1 MDRKA
6 VASQLAEPAICD
18 IAWSWAGSGDDAEMR
33 RLMRDVP
40 MAGSVRVGFA
50 REPSYM
56 AGTNLAGTVDRT
68 LVGKI
73 GGRVVI
79 AGACSRRM
87 VWRGDRIAQVGY
99 FNGLRAVPGTARSL
113 RYLRQGFE
121 QWVEEERS
129 DPAELYFTSVA
140 SGNTRARRVLES
152 GKLGLPRYEGIGV
165 LETRVMPVGRRDR
178 QEDGLDSFDKD
189 EVSDYLNRQ
198 ARRYHFGITW
208 NRERWSE
215 LAAQGFEVSDVKI
228 LRKNGAIVG
237 VAGLWDQRRCRQTV
251 IHGYG
256 NSFRLMRPVLNLGL
270 SCLGRVRIP
279 PVGSV
284 LKQAAIFPFAI
295 EESAASMIDELWR
308 KLSREARSKGIEWL
322 TIGFDQRDPILP
334 KWVKPL
340 GSHSY
345 FTTLYSVELGTVG
358 VDRNEWRER
367 CFRPE
372 VALL

>member
-6 VASQLAEPAICD
+6 VASQLAESAICD
-18 IAWSWAGSGDDAEMR
+18 IEWSWAGSGDDAEMR

-73 GGRVVI
+73 AGRVVI
-79 AGACSRRM
+79 AGACSRRR
-87 VWRGDRIAQVGY
+87 VWRGDRIVQVGY
-99 FNGLRAVPGTARSL
+99 FNGLRAMPGTARSL

-121 QWVEEERS
+121 QWIDEERS

-152 GKLGLPRYEGIGV
+152 GKLGLPRYEEIGA
-165 LETRVMPVGRRDR
+165 LETRVLPVGKCGLRDDR
-178 QEDGLDSFDKD
+178 NVLFDED
-189 EVSDYLNRQ
+189 EVSDFLNRQ

-208 NRERWSE
+208 NCERWSE
-215 LAAQGFEVSDVKI
+215 LAAQGFQASDVKI

-237 VAGLWDQRRCRQTV
+237 VAGLWDQRGFRQTI

-256 NSFRLMRPVLNLGL
+256 NSFRLMRPMLNLGL
-270 SCLGRVRIP
+270 SCLGRAGIP
-279 PVGSV
+279 PAGSV

-308 KLSREARSKGIEWL
+308 KLSREADRKGIEWL
-322 TIGFDQRDPILP
+322 TIGFDRRDPMLK

-340 GSHSY
+340 GAQSY
-345 FTTLYSVELGTVG
+345 FTTLYSVRLGEAWI
-358 VDRNEWRER
+358 DRSEWGER
-367 CFRPE
+367 YFRPE